1 MTNAPDRKR
10 PELDESAWDAEV
22 VRLGGGLLQT
32 WRWGAFKARHGWSVA
47 RVRAEHEH
55 GGGSGIAQILFK
67 HKGPLALGYLP
78 RGPLLSADDPALW
91 SALLREIDR
100 ACRRRRAV
108 SVIVEPERALPVLP
122 GGPRFVTGPAR
133 IQPAR
138 TVKVP
143 LLDDDALLAQMHQKT
158 RYNIRYSLRKGV
170 TVSFEDP
177 AGPGFDDFF
186 TLMEDTAERNE
197 YAIHSREYYRDALAT
212 LGDRAALAIAR
223 VPGGEAAAA
232 LIASV
237 TGPEAVYLYGASST
251 RHRTM
256 QPGFALQFETMRWAR
271 ALGCSRYDLWGIPA
285 ADPETTATPEGD
297 RLAGTRGDDWR
308 GLYEFKV
315 RFGGTVDSYP
325 EPLERRYVPVLPAL
339 ARRFYG
345 PQG

>member
-1 MTNAPDRKR
+1 MPASRNDLTRNEA
-10 PELDESAWDAEV
+10 AWDADV
-22 VRLGGGLLQT
+22 FRLGGSLLQT
-32 WRWGAFKARHGWSVA
+32 WRWGEFKARHGWSVA
-47 RVRAEHEH
+47 RVRAEQA
-55 GGGSGIAQILFK
+55 GGAGIAQILFK
-67 HKGPLALGYLP
+67 HKGPLTMGYLP
-78 RGPLLSADDPALW
+78 RGPLLSNDDPALW
-91 SALLREIDR
+91 SALLRQVDR
-100 ACRRRRAV
+100 ACRARRAI
-108 SVIVEPERALPVLP
+108 SLIVEPERSLPTLP
-122 GGPRFVTGPAR
+122 GGQRLLPGPAR

-170 TVSFEDP
+170 KVGIEDP
-177 AGPGFDDFF
+177 AGPGFDDFYA
-186 TLMEDTAERNE
+186 LMEDTAQRNE
-197 YAIHSREYYRDALAT
+197 YAIHSRAYYRDALAT
-212 LGDRAALAIAR
+212 LGDHAVLAVAR
-223 VPGGEAAAA
+223 SPEGEAAAA
-232 LIASV
+232 LVATV
-237 TGPEAVYLYGASST
+237 GGPEAIYLYGASST

-271 ALGCSRYDLWGIPA
+271 ALGCRHYDLWGIPPH
-285 ADPETTATPEGD
+285 DPGTTATAGGD

-315 RFGGTVDSYP
+315 RFGGAIESYP